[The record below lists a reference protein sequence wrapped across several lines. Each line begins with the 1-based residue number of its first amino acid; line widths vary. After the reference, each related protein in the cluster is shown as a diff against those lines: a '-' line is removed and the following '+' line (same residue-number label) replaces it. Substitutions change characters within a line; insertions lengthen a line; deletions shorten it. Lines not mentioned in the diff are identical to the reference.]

1 MTLSNT
7 AIERDHGVQTKGII
21 SNDARM
27 ELVIYCVVVIVMALI
42 VTVSTDFKFAQAEDE
57 AKTAVQNFRN
67 FIASISEFVGV
78 YLMLLLGLKAQ
89 S

>member
-7 AIERDHGVQTKGII
+7 AVERDSVQTKGII
-21 SNDARM
+21 SQDARM
-27 ELVIYCVVVIVMALI
+27 ELVIYCVVVIVAALI
-42 VTVSTDFKFAQAEDE
+42 VTVSTDFKFAQSEDA
-57 AKTAVQNFRN
+57 AKAAVQNFKN